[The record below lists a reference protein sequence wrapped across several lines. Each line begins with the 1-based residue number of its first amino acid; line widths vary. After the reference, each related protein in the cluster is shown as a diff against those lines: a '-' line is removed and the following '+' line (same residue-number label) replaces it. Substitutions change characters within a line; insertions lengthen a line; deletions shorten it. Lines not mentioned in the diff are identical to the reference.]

1 MRKVDTHVHHSAAM
15 NAKHLLRFIKKKCKY
30 NYDEVVEVEKDG
42 TELRLRDVFARLSIE
57 PYDLSIDK
65 LAVMADGGTFQRF
78 DKFNLKY
85 NPCGDSLLRTVF
97 LKTDNHLGGR
107 YLAELTKELLD
118 DLEETKYQLAE
129 YRLSIYGRKPTEWSR
144 LAKWVIGHGL
154 VSEYNRWMCAPPRP
168 AVPQSIALCAVPAQ
182 KSPAAAR
189 LATSDGRPCA
199 IPEPDCVWA
208 ATH

>member
-1 MRKVDTHVHHSAAM
+1 
-15 NAKHLLRFIKKKCKY
+15 
-30 NYDEVVEVEKDG
+30 
-42 TELRLRDVFARLSIE
+42 
-57 PYDLSIDK
+57 
-65 LAVMADGGTFQRF
+65 MADGGTFQRF

-97 LKTDNHLGGR
+97 LKVIPTPSHRSPFPHTVSPVGLTPGVRNAWKTDNHLGGR

-154 VSEYNRWMCAPPRP
+154 VSEYNRWMCAPPKPRGCS
-168 AVPQSIALCAVPAQ
+168 ACCGLLRSLSRSRAGHV
-182 KSPAAAR
+182 
-189 LATSDGRPCA
+189 
-199 IPEPDCVWA
+199 
-208 ATH
+208 

>member
-1 MRKVDTHVHHSAAM
+1 
-15 NAKHLLRFIKKKCKY
+15 
-30 NYDEVVEVEKDG
+30 
-42 TELRLRDVFARLSIE
+42 
-57 PYDLSIDK
+57 
-65 LAVMADGGTFQRF
+65 MADGGTFQRF

-97 LKTDNHLGGR
+97 LKVIPTPSHRSPFPHTVSPVELTPGVRNAWKTDNHLGGR

-154 VSEYNRWMCAPPRP
+154 ISEYNRWMCAPP
-168 AVPQSIALCAVPAQ
+168 VPRAIALRAVPAQ
-182 KSPAAAR
+182 LQTGWPRA
-189 LATSDGRPCA
+189 
-199 IPEPDCVWA
+199 
-208 ATH
+208 